1 MSKTDLQEGLP
12 SGVKVEATFLIDQ
25 KMWLELKSQGWS
37 DKDLA
42 DAIKKS
48 VTFKGVV
55 GGALGKVPL
64 TDIFEVDLVK
74 YY

>member
-1 MSKTDLQEGLP
+1 MSKIDLQEGLP
-12 SGVKVEATFLIDQ
+12 SGVKLEATFLIDQ
-25 KMWLELKSQGWS
+25 KMWMELKSEGWS

-48 VTFKGVV
+48 ITFKGTV

-64 TDIFEVDLVK
+64 SDVFEVDLVK

>member
-1 MSKTDLQEGLP
+1 MSKADLQEGLP
-12 SGVKVEATFLIDQ
+12 SGVKLEATFLIDQ
-25 KMWLELKSQGWS
+25 EMWLELKGEGWS

-42 DAIKKS
+42 EAIKKS
-48 VTFKGVV
+48 ITFKGGV

-64 TDIFEVDLVK
+64 SDVMDVELVK